1 MNSNNQGGSRGRSK
15 SNEEIIKQIATGN
28 YGNNILSS
36 WKTQIRHIIIEK
48 MTVVL
53 INLNELY
60 PYVKEY
66 PEDTFEQNV
75 KRLSNA
81 ILSFDCPPFT
91 IQRLAE
97 ILIIEP
103 SPNNIYQIKNTNVFI
118 RRLVKM
124 VSVTSTI
131 GA

>member
-1 MNSNNQGGSRGRSK
+1 MNSNNQGGSCGRSK
-15 SNEEIIKQIATGN
+15 SKEEIIKQIASGN
-28 YGNNILSS
+28 YGNNILLS

-66 PEDTFEQNV
+66 PEDTFEENV

-97 ILIIEP
+97 ILIES